1 MHSLTAFLP
10 LFPIILPLTLVTAHF
25 QLNSPPARGFD
36 EDTIAT
42 FPCGGQDT
50 VSSNRSLFPLSG
62 GPVQLNMEHDHAEVQ
77 VLLGLG
83 NDVRENFNITLE
95 PIFLEEGIGQF
106 CMGDVVSRIQDNLF
120 KCGH

>member
-10 LFPIILPLTLVTAHF
+10 LLPIILPLTLVTAHF

-36 EDTIAT
+36 EDTLAT

-50 VSSNRSLFPLSG
+50 VSNNRSLFPLAG

-83 NDVRENFNITLE
+83 NDVGENFNITLE

-106 CMGDVVSRIQDNLF
+106 CMGDVVSWT
-120 KCGH
+120 